1 MTAASVKISASILSH
16 DPLIIYVRPRPRPFG
31 LATIA
36 ARQLIDRPCTVIV
49 RVMWSLEVPFRR
61 FYFAAAYHLYRRR
74 YPRMRIII
82 AANTEK
88 EVVRLRTL
96 GVEAIDANHNIFVDE
111 TVFKP
116 LANVKPKFDAVY
128 NANFSAF
135 KRRHLAAEI
144 ASCIHISY
152 VADPTRRHD
161 PIAELAS
168 AKAQFPHHHF
178 ANRVTQ
184 GKVRRNSPATVNRNL
199 ALARVGLCLSAVEGA
214 MTSSM
219 EYLLAGLPIVST
231 PSRGGRD
238 RYFHKDTSLI
248 VEPNPRAVREAVA
261 ALIARDIP
269 RDYVRDTTL
278 KLIAPQRQAFNAFID
293 GLRQGHPPIGSDPRW
308 SFDYVPNLHQ
318 QRPVEE
324 FLAMLGVSP

>member
-1 MTAASVKISASILSH
+1 VTSVVKRTSASILSLE
-16 DPLIIYVRPRPRPFG
+16 PPIIYVRPRPRPFG

-36 ARQLIDRPCTVIV
+36 ATELAARSAIVIV
-49 RVMWSLEVPFRR
+49 RVMWSLEIAYRLAYV
-61 FYFAAAYHLYRRR
+61 AGAYHLYRKRHPGLR
-74 YPRMRIII
+74 LIV

-88 EVVRLRTL
+88 EVENLRRV

-116 LANVKPKFDAVY
+116 MPDVEPKFDAVY
-128 NANFSAF
+128 NANFSPF

-144 ASCIHISY
+144 PSCLHIGY
-152 VADPTRRHD
+152 VADPAKRAQQLT
-161 PIAELAS
+161 ELAK

-178 ANRVTQ
+178 ANEALPDRI
-184 GKVRRNSPATVNRNL
+184 RRLYPFGVNANL

-238 RYFHKDTSLI
+238 RYFLPETSLI
-248 VEPNPRAVREAVA
+248 VEPKPGAVREAVA
-261 ALIARDIP
+261 SLIARDIP
-269 RDYVRDTTL
+269 RDHVREQAL
-278 KLIAPQRQAFNAFID
+278 KIIAPQRRAFNAFIAE
-293 GLRQGHPPIGSDPRW
+293 LRRGHPPTGSDPRW

-318 QRPVEE
+318 LRPVTE
-324 FLAMLGVSP
+324 FLERIGIST